1 MSTDNAFFIFDNN
14 KMSFTII
21 AKTLQGLEPMLAK
34 ELHALGANEIE
45 ILKRAV
51 SFKGDQ
57 ELLYASN
64 IYLRTALK
72 ILKPVY
78 RFTAG
83 NEEILYKKVKEFNWT
98 ELFNIDQSFSIEST
112 VYSDIYTHTQFPSL
126 KMKDAIVDRFRD
138 EFGKRPDVDRDHPDI
153 KFNLHI
159 QQNYVTISLD
169 SSGATLHKRGYKN
182 LTHEAPMSEVLA
194 SGLIMLTGW
203 DKKELF
209 YDPMCGS
216 GTLPIEAASI
226 ANHMAPGLIR
236 SDFGFKTW
244 KDFNPQ
250 LYKQLIL
257 QAASMVKSSP
267 VKIIGSDISKRSVEM
282 ATIHAGQAKLEKQ
295 VAFFVRDF
303 HESDPPAAKG
313 VMIINPP
320 YGERLKQEQ
329 INEFYKAIGNTLKR
343 KYAGFKVWVFSSNLE
358 AIKFIGLRPSVK
370 FKLKNGPLDCAFHC
384 FEISEGKYF
393 RNKE

>member
-1 MSTDNAFFIFDNN
+1 M
-14 KMSFTII
+14 KFTII
-21 AKTLQGLEPMLAK
+21 AKTLQGLEPVLAK
-34 ELHALGANEIE
+34 ELHALGAGDIE

-51 SFKGDQ
+51 AFTGDQ

-64 IYLRTALK
+64 IYLRTALR

-78 RFTAG
+78 RFTAA
-83 NEEILYKKVKEFNWT
+83 NEEMLYKKVKEFNWT
-98 ELFNIDQSFSIEST
+98 ELFQTDQTFSIEST

-126 KMKDAIVDRFRD
+126 KMKDAIVDQFRD
-138 EFGKRPDVDRDHPDI
+138 EFGKRPDVDREHPDM

-159 QQNYVTISLD
+159 QQDHVTISLD
-169 SSGATLHKRGYKN
+169 SSGETLHKRGYKN

-194 SGLIMLTGW
+194 AGLIMLTGW

-226 ANHMAPGLIR
+226 ANQIAPGLIR
-236 SDFGFKTW
+236 SDFGFKHW
-244 KDFNPQ
+244 KDYDVQ
-250 LYKQLIL
+250 LYKQIIL
-257 QAASMVKSSP
+257 QAAANVKSSSA
-267 VKIIGSDISKRSVEM
+267 KIIGSDISKHSVEM
-282 ATIHAGQAKLEKQ
+282 AAFHANQAKLHDQ
-295 VAFFVRDF
+295 ISFFVKDF
-303 HESDPPAAKG
+303 HDAEPPAQKG
-313 VMIINPP
+313 TMIINPP

-343 KYAGFKVWVFSSNLE
+343 KYAGFKVWIFSSNLE
-358 AIKFIGLRPSVK
+358 AIKFVGLKPSAK

-393 RNKE
+393 RNKA